1 MTALATQLSAQDTQ
15 LASNDRVTV
24 AKLLKLGFSSR
35 HTRYT
40 LDAALLGSSGLS
52 TNGLVA
58 LVRAKLPRRVDAD
71 GAELRPQT
79 FVASEV
85 TVRSTGEADI
95 TLALDLV
102 A

>member
-1 MTALATQLSAQDTQ
+1 MAPLSVQDTR

-24 AKLLKLGFSSR
+24 AKLLKLGFSAR
-35 HTRYT
+35 DTKYG
-40 LDAALLGSSGLS
+40 LNAALLGASGLS

-58 LVRAKLPRRVDAD
+58 LVRASVPRLLDAA
-71 GAELRPQT
+71 GVELRPAA

-85 TVRSTGEADI
+85 TVRSSGEAEI
-95 TLALDLV
+95 TLAFDLQ